1 MESISVSS
9 VEVERLFSAAGCFVT
24 RLRTKLNDPMVDTSA
39 FFHSYILMEMK

>member
-1 MESISVSS
+1 MESIAVSS

-24 RLRTKLNDPMVDTSA
+24 RLRTKLDDPMVDTSA